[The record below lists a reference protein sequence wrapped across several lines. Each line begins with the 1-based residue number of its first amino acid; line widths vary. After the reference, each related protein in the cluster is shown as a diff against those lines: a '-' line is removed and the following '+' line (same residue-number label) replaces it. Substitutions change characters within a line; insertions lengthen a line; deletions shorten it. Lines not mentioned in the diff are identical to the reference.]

1 MLPLREGS
9 PIARASHTH
18 RLMAFFRNANVNL
31 LNIHYG
37 IFALV
42 LSGGG
47 AFYGVYLLR
56 AGVSAPGVLTALAAI
71 TLCRFAFRPAIPFLA
86 ARFGLK
92 PLVIVGTLICACQYL
107 VLTQVHGVG
116 WPLLALIIVS
126 SIGDTFYWTTYHAY
140 FASVG
145 DDHHRGH
152 QISAREALAQIVGIV
167 GPLVT
172 GWMLTVYGP
181 LVAFGASSLTM
192 ACAALPFLGTPNV
205 KVAKSVPGAFR
216 AARPGILLFMTDGWI
231 ASGYYMAWQISLFV
245 TLHENFNAYGG
256 AMALA
261 AVVGAGAGMLLGRLI
276 DAGHGQRAA
285 ILSVAVYAATI
296 TLRAR
301 QPGPYPGRHRRQRLR
316 RLRHLPL
323 PADPDD
329 AGLQPRQGRPLHP
342 AVPCGHRGRLGHRRL
357 GRLPGRRRPDEP
369 GRAHFGR
376 RGAFIDRGYR
386 RLRIVDAVLCQSG

>member
-1 MLPLREGS
+1 
-9 PIARASHTH
+9 
-18 RLMAFFRNANVNL
+18 MAFFRNANVNL

-107 VLTQVHGVG
+107 VLSQVHGIG
-116 WPLLALIIVS
+116 LPLLALILTT

-145 DDHHRGH
+145 DHAHRGH
-152 QISAREALAQIVGIV
+152 QISAREALAQVVGIV
-167 GPLVT
+167 GPLMT

-181 LVAFGASSLTM
+181 LIAFGASSVTM
-192 ACAALPFLGTPNV
+192 ATAALPFLGTPNV

-216 AARPGILLFMTDGWI
+216 AARPGVLLFMTDGWI
-231 ASGYYMAWQISLFV
+231 ASGYYMAWQISLFM
-245 TLHENFNAYGG
+245 TLKQNFNAYGG

-261 AVVGAGAGMLLGRLI
+261 ALVGAGAGMLLGRLI
-276 DAGHGQRAA
+276 DAGHGSRAA
-285 ILSVAVYAATI
+285 ILSVAIYAATI
-296 TLRAR
+296 TLRAAS
-301 QPGPYPGRHRRQRLR
+301 QGHILVAIIANACGAFVTCLYTPTLMTAVYNLAKAAPCTLR
-316 RLRHLPL
+316 FHVATEGGWDLGASAGCLV
-323 PADPDD
+323 A
-329 AGLQPRQGRPLHP
+329 AGLMSLGAPISVGVALSLVGLTAAFVLLTRYYASLATPEP
-342 AVPCGHRGRLGHRRL
+342 AIEATVGGT
-357 GRLPGRRRPDEP
+357 
-369 GRAHFGR
+369 
-376 RGAFIDRGYR
+376 
-386 RLRIVDAVLCQSG
+386 